1 MNAACEKSN
10 KSTDAPTPKLTHR
23 QRMNESAVNAV
34 VLNLISEH
42 MISTGK
48 LSADGLGGF
57 V

>member
-10 KSTDAPTPKLTHR
+10 ESTDAPTPKLTHR